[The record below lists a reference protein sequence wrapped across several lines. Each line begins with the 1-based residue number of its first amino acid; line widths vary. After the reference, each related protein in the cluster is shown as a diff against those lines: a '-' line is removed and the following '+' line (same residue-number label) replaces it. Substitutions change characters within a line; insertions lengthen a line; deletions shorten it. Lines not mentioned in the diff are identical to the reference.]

1 MGIFDIFTGDSAKQA
16 AKENKAN
23 LDNLLSTGTN
33 ILNTGQSNALGSLN
47 DAAGAYAPLSALGSK
62 FGSGTDMYLNSL
74 GLNGAAGNQAATAAF
89 QSGPGYQY
97 QVDQALGQTNRAA
110 NAAGMLNG
118 GNTLSALQDRASNLA
133 NQNFG
138 QWQTSLAGLINPQL
152 QATSGAATGIAGAD
166 TNKANVY
173 GNTANSLV
181 NLNSGV
187 TNGIN
192 SQNTQAANAAIAGSG
207 NLWNLGMNAAK
218 LVAGM

>member
-1 MGIFDIFTGDSAKQA
+1 MGIFDIFTGDSAKKA
-16 AKENKAN
+16 AAENKDN
-23 LDNLLSTGTN
+23 LNNLLSTGTG
-33 ILNTGQSNALGSLN
+33 ILNSGQTNALGSLT
-47 DAAGAYAPLSALGSK
+47 DAANAYTPLSSLANQY
-62 FGSGTDMYLNSL
+62 GTGVNMYLNSL
-74 GLNGAAGNQAATAAF
+74 GLNGAAGNQAAQNAF

-97 QVDQALGQTNRAA
+97 QVDQSLNQTNRAA

-133 NQNFG
+133 NQNYN
-138 QWQTSLAGLINPQL
+138 QWQTNLAGLVNPQL

-181 NLNSGV
+181 NLNQNV

-192 SQNTQAANAAIAGSG
+192 SQNTQAANAATAGSG
-207 NLWNLGMNAAK
+207 NLWNLGLNAAK
-218 LVAGM
+218 LAASL